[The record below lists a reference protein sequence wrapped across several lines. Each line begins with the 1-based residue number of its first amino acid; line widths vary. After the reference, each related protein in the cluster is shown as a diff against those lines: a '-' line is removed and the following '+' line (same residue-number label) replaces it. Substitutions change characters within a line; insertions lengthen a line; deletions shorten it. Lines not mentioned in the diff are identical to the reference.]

1 VSKRMEA
8 ALQQGLPWRKGIPWW
23 LVLVEGALIIA
34 LGLYLYFQPDSARS
48 TVRGLIGAFLIF
60 NSVIGIAA
68 GLRET
73 TRNLPMSPYRLIRGG
88 VGLLVGLIVVLQPIF
103 TYIDADA
110 TRTILAVGLT
120 LWGLIGLYGAFATHD
135 EGGFRWNTVILSG
148 LSIALAIM
156 LFSSGDTAN
165 SLLEPIGIIAIVV
178 GFVLIAYS
186 YALYRN
192 SQSRTGLPNPEAA
205 LP

>member
-192 SQSRTGLPNPEAA
+192 SQSRAGLPNPEAA

>member
-48 TVRGLIGAFLIF
+48 TIRGLIGAFLIF